1 MMSATPGDFSTREH
15 DWHSQKYVEWWIAR
29 DSGRDAERRQ
39 RLRSMLAHAG
49 FAPGAEIAVLDVGA
63 GYGVVTEEVLA
74 AFPKARVSLQD
85 YSEPMLAA
93 ARQRLVRHRERLR
106 FVHADLRDPSWT
118 GAVGGA
124 FDLAVSS
131 IAIHNL
137 RDLQAIGAC
146 YRGIAQVL
154 KPGAPFL
161 DYDLFDIAG
170 GLRCIQKCWK
180 RPASPVST
188 ASGSRARRRYSR
200 LTRPW
205 PVRLRPAH
213 YNPATAQR
221 DRAAFTAYPTRRRP

>member
-1 MMSATPGDFSTREH
+1 MSATLGDFSTREH
-15 DWHSQKYVEWWIAR
+15 DWHSQNYVEWWIAR

-39 RLRSMLAHAG
+39 RLREMLAHAG
-49 FAPGAEIAVLDVGA
+49 FAPGAEIAVLDVGG

-74 AFPKARVSLQD
+74 AFPQARVSLQD

-106 FVHADLRDPSWT
+106 FVHADLCDPSWT

-124 FDLAVSS
+124 FDLAVSA

-137 RDLQAIGAC
+137 RDLQAIAAC

-170 GLRCIQKCWK
+170 GLALHTKMLEEAGFARVDCLWQQS
-180 RPASPVST
+180 PAAMLVAYAAG
-188 ASGSRARRRYSR
+188 AS
-200 LTRPW
+200 
-205 PVRLRPAH
+205 
-213 YNPATAQR
+213 
-221 DRAAFTAYPTRRRP
+221 AAG

>member
-1 MMSATPGDFSTREH
+1 MSATLGDFSTREH
-15 DWHSQKYVEWWIAR
+15 DWHSQNYVEWWIAR
-29 DSGRDAERRQ
+29 DSGSDAERRQ
-39 RLRSMLAHAG
+39 RLRETLAYAG
-49 FAPGAEIAVLDVGA
+49 FAPGAEIAVLDVGG

-74 AFPKARVSLQD
+74 AFPQARVSLQD

-124 FDLAVSS
+124 FDLAVSA

-137 RDLQAIGAC
+137 RDIQAIAAC

-170 GLRCIQKCWK
+170 GLALHTKMLEEAGFARVDCLWQQS
-180 RPASPVST
+180 PAAMLVAYAAG
-188 ASGSRARRRYSR
+188 AS
-200 LTRPW
+200 
-205 PVRLRPAH
+205 
-213 YNPATAQR
+213 
-221 DRAAFTAYPTRRRP
+221 AAG